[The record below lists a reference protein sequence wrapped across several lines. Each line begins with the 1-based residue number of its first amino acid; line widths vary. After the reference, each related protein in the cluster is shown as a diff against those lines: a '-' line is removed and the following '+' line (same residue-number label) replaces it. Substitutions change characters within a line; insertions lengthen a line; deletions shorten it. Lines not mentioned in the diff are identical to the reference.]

1 MYYLVRKDQIIRLS
15 DEKEEQSKH
24 ITADRLLRSL
34 GASGKYIGFRYVLYM
49 IELVMDDRDNTYQMM
64 KTMYPMTA
72 EKFSV
77 TPETVERATRTLIQS
92 CWDRADHSAF
102 NTIAG
107 AELERRPT
115 NKQFIDMMAAYLREV
130 NRSEP

>member
-1 MYYLVRKDQIIRLS
+1 MYYLVRQDQIIQLS

-24 ITADRLLRSL
+24 ITADRLLRTL

-49 IELVMDDRDNTYQMM
+49 IELVMDDLDNTYQMM

-92 CWDRADHSAF
+92 CWDRADHSTF
-102 NTIAG
+102 NMIAG

>member
-1 MYYLVRKDQIIRLS
+1 MYYLVKPEQIIKLS
-15 DEKEEQSKH
+15 DEKEKQSKH
-24 ITADRLLRSL
+24 ISADRLLRTL
-34 GASGKYIGFRYVLYM
+34 GASGKYIGFRYVVYM
-49 IELVMDDRDNTYQMM
+49 VELVMTDANDSFQMM

-72 EKFSV
+72 EKFCV

-102 NTIAG
+102 NLIAG

-115 NKQFIDMMAAYLREV
+115 NKQFIDMLVAYLREV
-130 NRSEP
+130 NREEP